1 MLARGTTT
9 INRPAKELYEF
20 WHDFENLPR
29 FMLHLELVEV
39 TGSRRSHWVARAPR
53 GTVEWDADITEDVPN
68 ERIAWRSV
76 EGSEI
81 PNSGVVR
88 FVRAPG
94 DRGTEIHV
102 ELTYDPPAGK
112 LGVLAAKIFGEEPS
126 QQIRD
131 DLRRFKQITETGEVL
146 LSDGSPEGAGS
157 SMARQHPSQPAADSE
172 ARA

>member
-1 MLARGTTT
+1 MQAKGTTT
-9 INRPAKELYEF
+9 IKRPANELYEF

-29 FMLHLELVEV
+29 FMFHLELVEV
-39 TGSRRSHWVARAPR
+39 TGPRRSHWVARAPT
-53 GTVEWDADITEDVPN
+53 GTVEWDAEVTEDTPN
-68 ERIAWRSV
+68 ERIAWRSL

-102 ELTYDPPAGK
+102 EMTYDAPGGK
-112 LGVLAAKIFGEEPS
+112 LGALAAKIFGEEPS

-131 DLRRFKQITETGEVL
+131 DLRRFKQVLETGEVL
-146 LSDGSPEGAGS
+146 RSDGSQHGAGDS
-157 SMARQHPSQPAADSE
+157 ILRQRPSQPAGE
-172 ARA
+172 TEMRA

>member
-1 MLARGTTT
+1 MQARGTTT
-9 INRPAKELYEF
+9 INRPATELYEF

-29 FMLHLELVEV
+29 FMIHLELVEV
-39 TGSRRSHWVARAPR
+39 TGPRRSHWVARAPT

-76 EGSEI
+76 QGSEI

-94 DRGTEIHV
+94 DRGTEVHV
-102 ELTYDPPAGK
+102 EMEYDVPGGK
-112 LGVLAAKIFGEEPS
+112 LGALAAKIFGKEPS

-131 DLRRFKQITETGEVL
+131 DLRRFKQVVETGEVL
-146 LSDGSPEGAGS
+146 LSDGSPEGAGEG
-157 SMARQHPSQPAADSE
+157 MLRERPSQPAADTE